1 VASTIAFATELQ
13 IGRLVHRLL
22 RLRGRLRLNA
32 VPKVRYAGCLEH
44 SSELEFDVFWSQV
57 FEKSPALPEEDRHE
71 LDLHLVEQSRPQ
83 ALLRGVGAV
92 QHVRIL
98 TRQWRPLTLPR
109 LLRVSRNAVGCGR
122 MPVMEPERDWK
133 ALFEQA
139 YAGAP
144 SAVAERVWR
153 QVFGSDFPRGIDP
166 HSYVSASELERMAA
180 DVRVGG
186 DEVLV
191 DLGCGRGG
199 AGLWVAAANGAR
211 LIGIDIAPNA
221 LDAARRRA
229 EAMGLD
235 ESRAEFREG
244 SFQRTGLPASSVDA
258 VMSVDAL
265 LFSSN
270 KAGALRELR
279 RVIRDRGRLV
289 FTSWDYHHQPVGRPP
304 QVPDH
309 RPHLIAAGFD
319 VLAYEETD
327 DWRRRLSDT
336 TAGLL
341 QHVEELAAE
350 SGEDVAK
357 TRAELEEMQATIAA
371 MSRRI
376 FVVAQAR

>member
-1 VASTIAFATELQ
+1 
-13 IGRLVHRLL
+13 
-22 RLRGRLRLNA
+22 
-32 VPKVRYAGCLEH
+32 
-44 SSELEFDVFWSQV
+44 
-57 FEKSPALPEEDRHE
+57 
-71 LDLHLVEQSRPQ
+71 
-83 ALLRGVGAV
+83 
-92 QHVRIL
+92 
-98 TRQWRPLTLPR
+98 
-109 LLRVSRNAVGCGR
+109 

-357 TRAELEEMQATIAA
+357 TRAELQEMQATIAA

>member
-1 VASTIAFATELQ
+1 M
-13 IGRLVHRLL
+13 R
-22 RLRGRLRLNA
+22 
-32 VPKVRYAGCLEH
+32 
-44 SSELEFDVFWSQV
+44 
-57 FEKSPALPEEDRHE
+57 
-71 LDLHLVEQSRPQ
+71 
-83 ALLRGVGAV
+83 
-92 QHVRIL
+92 
-98 TRQWRPLTLPR
+98 
-109 LLRVSRNAVGCGR
+109 
-122 MPVMEPERDWK
+122 VMEPERDWK
-133 ALFEQA
+133 TLFEQA

-153 QVFGSDFPRGIDP
+153 QVFGSEYPRGIDP
-166 HSYVSASELERMAA
+166 YSYISASELERMAA

-199 AGLWVAAANGAR
+199 AGLWVATATGAR
-211 LIGIDIAPNA
+211 LIGIDIASNA

-244 SFQRTGLPASSVDA
+244 SFERTGLRARSVDA

-265 LFSSN
+265 LFSGN
-270 KAGALRELR
+270 KAAALGELR
-279 RVIRDRGRLV
+279 RVIRDRGRLA
-289 FTSWDYHHQPVGRPP
+289 FTSWDYHHQPIGRPP
-304 QVPDH
+304 QVADH
-309 RPHLIAAGFD
+309 RPHLDRAGFD
-319 VLAYEETD
+319 VLAYDETD
-327 DWRRRLSDT
+327 DWRRRLFDT
-336 TAGLL
+336 AAGLL

>member
-1 VASTIAFATELQ
+1 M
-13 IGRLVHRLL
+13 R
-22 RLRGRLRLNA
+22 
-32 VPKVRYAGCLEH
+32 
-44 SSELEFDVFWSQV
+44 
-57 FEKSPALPEEDRHE
+57 
-71 LDLHLVEQSRPQ
+71 
-83 ALLRGVGAV
+83 
-92 QHVRIL
+92 
-98 TRQWRPLTLPR
+98 
-109 LLRVSRNAVGCGR
+109 
-122 MPVMEPERDWK
+122 VMEPERDWK
-133 ALFEQA
+133 TLFEQA

-153 QVFGSDFPRGIDP
+153 QVFGSEYPRGIDP
-166 HSYVSASELERMAA
+166 YSYISASELERMAA

-199 AGLWVAAANGAR
+199 AGLWVATATGAR
-211 LIGIDIAPNA
+211 LIGIDIASNA

-244 SFQRTGLPASSVDA
+244 SFERTGLRARSVDA

-265 LFSSN
+265 LFSGN
-270 KAGALRELR
+270 KAAALGELR
-279 RVIRDRGRLV
+279 RVIRDRGRLA
-289 FTSWDYHHQPVGRPP
+289 FTSWDYHHQPIGRPP
-304 QVPDH
+304 QVADH
-309 RPHLIAAGFD
+309 RPHLDRAGFD
-319 VLAYEETD
+319 VLAYDETD

-336 TAGLL
+336 AAGLL